1 MNTPEINPSIINISP
16 IMLPEKDYSQEKYG
30 HFEVND
36 EEIKKQS
43 KVCSIL
49 INQKFELP
57 MRITKVKYSTI
68 QAFPEQLELLCYR
81 HNTMEVIEFSPSRV
95 Y

>member
-49 INQKFELP
+49 IN
-57 MRITKVKYSTI
+57 
-68 QAFPEQLELLCYR
+68 
-81 HNTMEVIEFSPSRV
+81 
-95 Y
+95 